1 MNVPLS
7 ANTYFGNINERQKL
21 KVWSNSKEHIINAPF
36 IPYMYSMK
44 RPIYP
49 CIIEDVKRR
58 LLSDPYNDVNLFKS
72 SFNRSGDVG
81 IYGSDDVCLENHVN
95 FVNRVYIDEPEWITN
110 FTNTDKLKIMSFDC
124 EMETDGTIFPIPAKN
139 SIAGIGY
146 KFVKDINNAGI
157 GGIDSKDI
165 VTMWSSKRGSDLELI
180 IKFLNVIKKLD
191 PDILVGF
198 NSNNFDLKYLRDR
211 CVINRINFNNYI
223 ARSDGFGSVKDDDLV
238 RFVDKTNVASNKKYT
253 EVRINGRIS
262 YDLHYPVIRDQSMF
276 GIKNRKMKTVA
287 KWYNIPD
294 VVEEDVTNVNKYL
307 DTPEGIAKMDRYL
320 RSDINITDA
329 LFSIYFKNSLMLADK
344 LMIPLDDIVN
354 STPSFISNIIFGRE
368 LAIKNIVSDGS
379 VIDRYDPKH
388 VSNKRGGWVETYKKG
403 FIEKLY
409 KLDFKS
415 YYPFIVIQFNISP
428 ETCFIVRYE
437 KYNGEMGYN
446 FWWINED
453 SKGDN
458 VRWFYA
464 SIPDSTL
471 GMNVVIKINM
481 SEKGFLPVYMQKLF
495 DERALLK
502 EKMKKI
508 EKEIGK
514 KSAFDDVEY
523 SGLKSRENA
532 VKIIINS
539 FTGYVGNRF
548 ALYGNLASYVCI
560 TGFGR
565 YFTQKVIS
573 KYESIVVSS
582 DTDAIYTDELV
593 TESEINIYVETL
605 LKKIGL
611 SDSKIIMENEG
622 NFGSAYFLDTKGK
635 NYYIHDLDKDVVK
648 KKGVA
653 TKRSSMARVI
663 DIASDKIVYELLKG
677 GISTSNVKLI
687 NTIDN
692 MYDTSNWNISDISQ
706 GIHTRHPS
714 EYKKGN
720 PIGLTIAKLAQK
732 RWKIPDNEISGTQ
745 VNYIKLIGKSN
756 YAVVNS
762 SDDISNF
769 NWDVDHYIGMLD
781 TLLDNLC
788 LKSFEP
794 SNRRFIG
801 TEQGSIEN
809 AWG

>member
-124 EMETDGTIFPIPAKN
+124 EMETDGSTFPVSSRNAIV
-139 SIAGIGY
+139 GIGY
-146 KFVKDINNAGI
+146 KCVVGIENVGENNIN
-157 GGIDSKDI
+157 SQSI
-165 VTMWSSKRGSDLELI
+165 VTMWSSERGNDSELI
-180 IKFLNVIKKLD
+180 MKFLKKVDDFD
-191 PDILVGF
+191 PDIIVGF
-198 NSNNFDLKYLRDR
+198 NSNNFDLRYIKDR
-211 CVINRINFNNYI
+211 CSINNIDFARYI
-223 ARSDGFGSVKDDDLV
+223 SRGYKVGGCSEKDAV
-238 RFVDKTNVASNKKYT
+238 VFIDKTNIASTRKYT
-253 EVRINGRIS
+253 EIRIQGRIS

-287 KWYNIPD
+287 KWYNISD
-294 VVEEDVTNVNKYL
+294 VVEENVNNVNKFL
-307 DTPEGIAKMDRYL
+307 ETIDGRKKIDRYL

-329 LFSIYFKNSLMLADK
+329 LFGIYFKNSLMLADK

-368 LAIKNIVSDGS
+368 LAAKNIVSDGP
-379 VIDRYDPKH
+379 VIDRYDLNH
-388 VSNKRGGWVETYKKG
+388 VNNKRGGWVETYKKG

-415 YYPFIVIQFNISP
+415 YYPFVVIQFNISP

-437 KYNGEMGYN
+437 KYDGEMGYK
-446 FWWINED
+446 FWWVDED
-453 SKGDN
+453 SKGKN

-481 SEKGFLPVYMQKLF
+481 SEQGFLPRYMQELF
-495 DERALLK
+495 NERSLLK
-502 EKMKKI
+502 KSMKEI

-514 KSAFDDVEY
+514 KDAFKDVEY

-565 YFTQKVIS
+565 YFTQKVIN
-573 KYESIVVSS
+573 KYESMVVSS
-582 DTDAIYTDELV
+582 DTDAIYTDKLV
-593 TESEINIYVETL
+593 AEDEINIHVEEL
-605 LKKIGL
+605 LKEIGFNE
-611 SDSKIIMENEG
+611 SKIIMENEG

-635 NYYIHDLDKDVVK
+635 NYYIHDLDKDTVK

-687 NTIDN
+687 DIIDSMYNTSD
-692 MYDTSNWNISDISQ
+692 WNIGDISQ
-706 GIHTRHPS
+706 GVHIRHPS

-732 RWKIPDNEISGTQ
+732 RWKIPDSEISGTQ
-745 VNYIKLIGKSN
+745 VNYIKLVGKSN
-756 YAVVNS
+756 YAVVSS
-762 SDDISNF
+762 SDEISDF
-769 NWDVDHYIGMLD
+769 NWDVDHYIKMLN
-781 TLLDNLC
+781 TLLDNLG
-788 LKSFEP
+788 LKSFKP

-801 TEQGSIEN
+801 TEQGSIGS

>member
-7 ANTYFGNINERQKL
+7 ANTYFGSFGERQKL
-21 KVWSNSKEHIINAPF
+21 RIWSNSKMQIIDAPVR
-36 IPYMYSMK
+36 PYMYSRQK
-44 RPIYP
+44 PIYP
-49 CIIEDVKRR
+49 CVIEDVERR
-58 LLSDPYNDVNLFKS
+58 LLSDPYNTVELYKC
-72 SFNRSGDVG
+72 SFNSSGDVG
-81 IYGSDDVCLENHVN
+81 IYGNDDTCLENHVN
-95 FVNRVYIDEPEWITN
+95 FMNRVYIDEPEWIAN
-110 FTNTDKLKIMSFDC
+110 LANTDDLKLLSFDC
-124 EMETDGTIFPIPAKN
+124 EMETDGTTFPVPAKN

-146 KFVKDINNAGI
+146 KFVKGVENAGI

-165 VTMWSSKRGSDLELI
+165 VTMWSSKRGSDSELI
-180 IKFLNVIKKLD
+180 MKFLNVVRKLD
-191 PDILVGF
+191 PDILIGF
-198 NSNNFDLKYLRDR
+198 NSNNFDLRYLRDR

-223 ARSDGFGSVKDDDLV
+223 ARGGGFGSVKDDDLIK
-238 RFVDKTNVASNKKYT
+238 FTDKTNLASTKRYT

-262 YDLHYPVIRDQSMF
+262 YDLHYPVIRDQSIF
-276 GIKNRKMKTVA
+276 GIKNRRMKTVA

-294 VVEEDVTNVNKYL
+294 VIEEDMNNVNEFL
-307 DTPEGIAKMDRYL
+307 DTPDGMARINEYL

-329 LFSIYFKNSLMLADK
+329 LFGIYFKNSLMLADK

-354 STPSFISNIIFGRE
+354 STPSFISNVIFGRE
-368 LAIKNIVSDGS
+368 LAVKNIVSDGT
-379 VIDRYDPKH
+379 VIDRYDPNH
-388 VSNKRGGWVETYKKG
+388 VANKRGGWVNTYKKG
-403 FIEKLY
+403 FINKLH

-415 YYPFIVIQFNISP
+415 YYPFIVVQFNISP

-437 KYNGEMGYN
+437 EYKGEMGYN
-446 FWWINED
+446 FWWIDED
-453 SKGDN
+453 YKGNN

-471 GMNVVIKINM
+471 GCNVVIRISM

-502 EKMKKI
+502 KRMKEI

-514 KSAFDDVEY
+514 KDAFSNVEY

-582 DTDAIYTDELV
+582 DTDAIYTDKLV

-605 LKKIGL
+605 LKEIGL

-635 NYYIHDLDKDVVK
+635 NYYILDLDKDVVK

-687 NTIDN
+687 DIIDSMYNTN
-692 MYDTSNWNISDISQ
+692 NWNIGDISQ
-706 GIHTRHPS
+706 GVHTRRPS

-720 PIGLTIAKLAQK
+720 PIGLTVAKLAQE
-732 RWKIPDNEISGTQ
+732 RWKIPDSEISGTQ

-756 YAVVNS
+756 YAVVSS

-769 NWDVDHYIGMLD
+769 NWDVDHYIKMLD
-781 TLLDNLC
+781 TLLDNLG
-788 LKSFEP
+788 LKDFKP

-801 TEQGSIEN
+801 TEQGSIGS